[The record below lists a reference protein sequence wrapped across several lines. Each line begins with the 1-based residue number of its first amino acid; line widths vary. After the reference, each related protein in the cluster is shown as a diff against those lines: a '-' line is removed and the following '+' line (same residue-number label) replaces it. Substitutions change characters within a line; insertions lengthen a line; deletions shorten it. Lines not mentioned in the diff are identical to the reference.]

1 MKKTIQA
8 SLLSMRMIGLIAS
21 LCLWTACT
29 APRQAQLRSTAPG
42 PDAALAAA
50 DDAPQAAQGNPGAGS
65 AQLADEP
72 ALLASN
78 DPAPAMVAPANPTL
92 NEALKTLSAERPK
105 MARKLGSAVQQAGV
119 ADGKAA
125 SPNALTKAKKSLGKV
140 MAKAE
145 KRFDAKKAQSQK
157 AAQAQT
163 GLVALGALL
172 AVGGLVLALVTSGT
186 AATIG
191 WVALAIGLIV
201 LLISVLSA

>member
-1 MKKTIQA
+1 MKKTIPA
-8 SLLSMRMIGLIAS
+8 ALLSMRMIGLIAS
-21 LCLWTACT
+21 LWLWTACT
-29 APRQAQLRSTAPG
+29 APRQAQLRATAPG
-42 PDAALAAA
+42 PDAALTATA
-50 DDAPQAAQGNPGAGS
+50 DEAPQAAQGSPDAGA

-78 DPAPAMVAPANPTL
+78 EPATAASAHPTL
-92 NEALKTLSAERPK
+92 DEALKTLSAERPK
-105 MARKLGSAVQQAGV
+105 MARKLGSAVRQAGV

-125 SPNALTKAKKSLGKV
+125 SPHALTKASRSLGKV
-140 MAKAE
+140 LAKAE
-145 KRFDAKKAQSQK
+145 KKFDAKKAQSEK

>member
-1 MKKTIQA
+1 MRKTVPG

-21 LCLWTACT
+21 LCLWTACS
-29 APRQAQLRSTAPG
+29 APRQAQLRSTSPG
-42 PDAALAAA
+42 SEVALTAVA
-50 DDAPQAAQGNPGAGS
+50 DQAPQAAQGNPGA
-65 AQLADEP
+65 EP

-78 DPAPAMVAPANPTL
+78 DPATVVSATPTL
-92 NEALKTLSAERPK
+92 DEAFKTLSAERPK
-105 MARKLGSAVQQAGV
+105 MVRKLGSAVQKAGV

-125 SPNALTKAKKSLGKV
+125 SPNALNKAKKSLGKAL
-140 MAKAE
+140 AKAE
-145 KRFDAKKAQSQK
+145 KRFDAKKAQSEN

-191 WVALAIGLIV
+191 WVLLVVGLVV

>member
-1 MKKTIQA
+1 
-8 SLLSMRMIGLIAS
+8 MRMIGLIAS

-42 PDAALAAA
+42 PDVALAAAA

-78 DPAPAMVAPANPTL
+78 HPAMVAPANPTL
-92 NEALKTLSAERPK
+92 DEALKTLSAERPK

-119 ADGKAA
+119 ADEKAA
-125 SPNALTKAKKSLGKV
+125 SPNALTQAKKSLGKV
-140 MAKAE
+140 LAKAE
-145 KRFDAKKAQSQK
+145 KKFDAKKAQSEK

-186 AATIG
+186 ASTVG

>member
-1 MKKTIQA
+1 
-8 SLLSMRMIGLIAS
+8 MRMIGLIAS
-21 LCLWTACT
+21 LCLWTACS
-29 APRQAQLRSTAPG
+29 APRQAQLRSTSPG
-42 PDAALAAA
+42 SEVALTAVA
-50 DDAPQAAQGNPGAGS
+50 DQAPQAAQGNPGA
-65 AQLADEP
+65 EP

-78 DPAPAMVAPANPTL
+78 DPATVVSATPTL
-92 NEALKTLSAERPK
+92 DEAFKTLSAERPK
-105 MARKLGSAVQQAGV
+105 MVRKLGSAVQKAGV

-125 SPNALTKAKKSLGKV
+125 SPNALNKAKKSLGKAL
-140 MAKAE
+140 AKAE
-145 KRFDAKKAQSQK
+145 KRFDAKKAQSEN

-191 WVALAIGLIV
+191 WVLLVVGLVV

>member
-1 MKKTIQA
+1 MKKTIPA
-8 SLLSMRMIGLIAS
+8 ALLSIRMIGLIVS

-29 APRQAQLRSTAPG
+29 APRQAQLRSTTPG
-42 PDAALAAA
+42 PDAALTAVA
-50 DDAPQAAQGNPGAGS
+50 DEAPQAAQGNPDAGP

-72 ALLASN
+72 VLLASN
-78 DPAPAMVAPANPTL
+78 EPATVASANPTL
-92 NEALKTLSAERPK
+92 DEALKTLSAERPK
-105 MARKLGSAVQQAGV
+105 MARKLGSAVRQAGV

-125 SPNALTKAKKSLGKV
+125 SPDALTKAKKSLGKAL
-140 MAKAE
+140 AKAE
-145 KRFDAKKAQSQK
+145 KKFDAKKAQGEK